1 MMELVEARIFHER
14 VRPRRNRFG
23 YGALYCIMPLEDLS
37 QPRSGLFA
45 INRPGLFSIRAAD
58 YGDGGPAAHYI
69 RRILHDFDLGQ
80 ADGDIRLMSLPRVL
94 GYGFNPVSFW
104 LCQDRAGG
112 LRAVLVEVNN
122 TFGERHSYLCCHAD
136 HAPITGSDVLVSRK
150 VFHVSPFIAVE
161 GHYCFRFQLSGE
173 RVAINIDL
181 EDADGL
187 LLRTSVGGR
196 RAALSPGRLLRALLA
211 NPLYPLK
218 VIGLIHYQA
227 VKIYLKGIR
236 HFHKPPPPAAEVS
249 SG

>member
-1 MMELVEARIFHER
+1 MAV
-14 VRPRRNRFG
+14 
-23 YGALYCIMPLEDLS
+23 
-37 QPRSGLFA
+37 Q
-45 INRPGLFSIRAAD
+45 
-58 YGDGGPAAHYI
+58 AAHYI
-69 RRILHDFDLGQ
+69 HRILHDFDLGQ

-196 RAALSPGRLLRALLA
+196 RRRSAPGGCSGRCSP
-211 NPLYPLK
+211 
-218 VIGLIHYQA
+218 
-227 VKIYLKGIR
+227 IR
-236 HFHKPPPPAAEVS
+236 FIRS
-249 SG
+249 R